1 MKLQAC
7 KHSILIIWRKKMK
20 KYIIKYLP
28 ENILVWFLGFINTA
42 LHIGMAYL
50 GMYAL
55 NALIELNLD
64 LFLKYVGIMLAGW
77 CLTYFTNYVFEMFRA
92 KTVQKILTGIRT
104 DIAEKIMCCS
114 YAGYHKENSAV
125 YLSWLEND
133 MKTIEVNGLVSIFY
147 LVLHFSTLLTA
158 FAALFFIHWMLA
170 LFALFSG
177 LLLLFIPKI
186 FEKSIEKG
194 TMDLSMEM
202 QNFISKIKD
211 VLSGF
216 DVLFCFNKRKIIKD
230 TVHDL
235 SVKRGGKVISLT
247 GKYLISGI
255 VIALFG
261 SVFETL
267 ILGFTGFLAIRQ
279 VIALGAIMA
288 TGKIA
293 SQLSKALSDLTG
305 LIVKIKSV
313 KIIFNKFES
322 LSIESSKELKAPSFK
337 KEIELKDLSF
347 AYNEQKNILS
357 NLNMHFELGKKYG
370 IIGESGS
377 GKTTMFKL
385 LAGMFENFKGSIAYD
400 GEDISLLNKELLRE
414 NVAYI
419 DQNVYIFN
427 DTVKENIC
435 LGGKFTEEEINA
447 ALKNSALEDVIA
459 SCGNGLD
466 TLAEENGKN
475 FSGGQR
481 QRIAIARA
489 LIHGRKILL
498 IDEGTSSLDKENA
511 LEIEKRLIENPDLT
525 VIMISHN
532 FDPQIKE
539 KLDGVYKL

>member
-1 MKLQAC
+1 
-7 KHSILIIWRKKMK
+7 MK

-216 DVLFCFNKRKIIKD
+216 DVLFCFNKRKIIKKH
-230 TVHDL
+230 VL
-235 SVKRGGKVISLT
+235 
-247 GKYLISGI
+247 
-255 VIALFG
+255 
-261 SVFETL
+261 
-267 ILGFTGFLAIRQ
+267 
-279 VIALGAIMA
+279 
-288 TGKIA
+288 
-293 SQLSKALSDLTG
+293 
-305 LIVKIKSV
+305 
-313 KIIFNKFES
+313 
-322 LSIESSKELKAPSFK
+322 
-337 KEIELKDLSF
+337 
-347 AYNEQKNILS
+347 
-357 NLNMHFELGKKYG
+357 
-370 IIGESGS
+370 
-377 GKTTMFKL
+377 
-385 LAGMFENFKGSIAYD
+385 
-400 GEDISLLNKELLRE
+400 
-414 NVAYI
+414 
-419 DQNVYIFN
+419 
-427 DTVKENIC
+427 
-435 LGGKFTEEEINA
+435 
-447 ALKNSALEDVIA
+447 
-459 SCGNGLD
+459 
-466 TLAEENGKN
+466 
-475 FSGGQR
+475 
-481 QRIAIARA
+481 
-489 LIHGRKILL
+489 
-498 IDEGTSSLDKENA
+498 
-511 LEIEKRLIENPDLT
+511 
-525 VIMISHN
+525 
-532 FDPQIKE
+532 
-539 KLDGVYKL
+539 

>member
-1 MKLQAC
+1 
-7 KHSILIIWRKKMK
+7 MK

-158 FAALFFIHWMLA
+158 FAALFFIHWILA

-230 TVHDL
+230 TVYDL

>member
-1 MKLQAC
+1 MF
-7 KHSILIIWRKKMK
+7 SFVLI
-20 KYIIKYLP
+20 
-28 ENILVWFLGFINTA
+28 
-42 LHIGMAYL
+42 
-50 GMYAL
+50 
-55 NALIELNLD
+55 
-64 LFLKYVGIMLAGW
+64 
-77 CLTYFTNYVFEMFRA
+77 
-92 KTVQKILTGIRT
+92 
-104 DIAEKIMCCS
+104 
-114 YAGYHKENSAV
+114 KEN
-125 YLSWLEND
+125 
-133 MKTIEVNGLVSIFY
+133 
-147 LVLHFSTLLTA
+147 
-158 FAALFFIHWMLA
+158 
-170 LFALFSG
+170 
-177 LLLLFIPKI
+177 
-186 FEKSIEKG
+186 
-194 TMDLSMEM
+194 
-202 QNFISKIKD
+202 
-211 VLSGF
+211 
-216 DVLFCFNKRKIIKD
+216 
-230 TVHDL
+230 VHDL